1 MKIFKRIISMCL
13 SAVMLIQLVP
23 SSVSNGAPINDGFP
37 ETEIDGLTYV
47 YVPDSPKEGECTI
60 RYIYDDPTLK
70 MIHHSELEIPEKID
84 NYTVTALGSE
94 SNLIVNNPIDADVK
108 LTTLKLPHSIRDI
121 NTFSCY
127 MMKNLS
133 NVYIDIA
140 PLEKVGNGVF
150 SLDVSEFY
158 IYDATDRT
166 YYPTSGDLEK
176 YRELVSIENLKFQH
190 IPSDAKGTSISNND
204 CYMIADSEY
213 EKNPNIN
220 GKLEFVNATARTRYG
235 YAVGR
240 MYAREVVE
248 KHRFNDPALNIIQ
261 KMEKI
266 TNFIRANTRYS
277 IITVYDEETGKY
289 RELTDLMNSTVSSI
303 AFHSSVCGGLA
314 YEFDAL
320 CRESMGDDIAVKD
333 KDLLC
338 LRIPDHVLNA
348 VRFQHS
354 DDNKGYYVVD
364 NTSTIFMQGEGDALA
379 HYDKIMDGFVNNHQ
393 GTKCSE
399 SLDVELVTDPKMF
412 LEGISFVFLH
422 DETKGALHIEMCER
436 DSNGAND
443 YIDIMSYEE
452 TEPET
457 YLAQIPYTKCPKIGG
472 LNLYIDPFTYY
483 DMKISN
489 SKGEA
494 VFGAAGENIFKL
506 GDTEYSCTVSVIPY
520 NTDTPY
526 GRVTPHTAYDGYFDI
541 TIKQLSEDPAPD
553 VYTTTPVTHR
563 TPVTTTTP
571 ATTTTAKPAA
581 TTTIPTTT
589 KPTTATTKAT
599 TAKPAT
605 TTIKAT
611 TAKPTTTTT
620 KATTAKLTT
629 TTTKATT
636 TKPITTTT
644 IPTTDKPTTAA
655 TTATSSASILYG
667 DANLD
672 GRVNVAD
679 AVAVLQF
686 IANASKYPLNAE
698 GKRNADCDGNP
709 GITGTDAITIQ
720 RIDAGIVRL

>member
-1 MKIFKRIISMCL
+1 MKTFKWIVSMCL

-23 SSVSNGAPINDGFP
+23 SSVSDGAPINDGFP

-108 LTTLKLPHSIRDI
+108 LTTLKLPHSIRDL
-121 NTFSCY
+121 NTFCCY

-133 NVYIDIA
+133 TVYIDIA
-140 PLEKVGNGVF
+140 PLEKIGNGVF
-150 SLDVSEFY
+150 SLDVSEFC
-158 IYDATDRT
+158 IYDATDKT
-166 YYPTSGDLEK
+166 YYPTSDDLDK

-190 IPSDAKGTSISNND
+190 IPSDAKGTLISNND

-240 MYAREVVE
+240 MYAKEVVE
-248 KHRFNDPALNIIQ
+248 KHGFNDPALNNIQ

-289 RELTDLMNSTVSSI
+289 RELTDLMNSTVSPI

-333 KDLLC
+333 HDILC
-338 LRIPDHVLNA
+338 LRVPDHVLNA

-393 GTKCSE
+393 GANCSE
-399 SLDVELVTDPKMF
+399 SMDVELVTDPKMF

-422 DETKGALHIEMCER
+422 DETEGALHIEMCER
-436 DSNGAND
+436 DSDGAND

-457 YLAQIPYTKCPKIGG
+457 YLAQIPYTKSPKIGG

-541 TIKQLSEDPAPD
+541 TIKQLSEDPSPD

-571 ATTTTAKPAA
+571 ATTTTAKPTS

-589 KPTTATTKAT
+589 KPTSTTTIPTTTKSTAATTKAT
-599 TAKPAT
+599 SKPAT
-605 TTIKAT
+605 TATKPT

-620 KATTAKLTT
+620 KATT
-629 TTTKATT
+629 
-636 TKPITTTT
+636 TKPITATT
-644 IPTTDKPTTAA
+644 IPTTAKPTAAAA
-655 TTATSSASILYG
+655 TATTNASILYG

-686 IANASKYPLNAE
+686 IANASKYPLTAE
-698 GKRNADCDGNP
+698 GNRNADCDGTP